1 MEWCVAEQ
9 FWSDLPVNHT
19 LQIKCQYQKTFTV
32 CNYAIQSP
40 FYQILILYYGHLQG
54 QQMFTDCYHLAIVKE
69 PVDSLRHKIVLF
81 SMGRGGNQSKSI
93 ISS

>member
-1 MEWCVAEQ
+1 MLIQ
-9 FWSDLPVNHT
+9 
-19 LQIKCQYQKTFTV
+19 KKTFTV
-32 CNYAIQSP
+32 CIYAIQSP
-40 FYQILILYYGHLQG
+40 FYQILILHHGHLQG
-54 QQMFTDCYHLAIVKE
+54 HQMFTDCYHLAIVKE